1 MDNVLA
7 ENTKLD
13 GLLYAKLIC
22 GGASNLRRHVQEIN
36 DLNVFPIP
44 DGDTGDNMLLTMM
57 GGVEAAK
64 TASKNLYSTARKAA
78 DGMLLS
84 ARGNSGV
91 ILSQFFDGIAS
102 GLEGLEEADVFQV
115 GNALREGVKHA
126 YESVLEPTEGTI
138 LTVAKDATEYA
149 CSMLSEGSFD
159 INKNFISEA
168 KRSLKRT
175 PQLLPVLEKA
185 HVVDSGGAGL
195 VAITEGMENILLGK
209 EDSEIADAKD
219 NSKQPVKIALDAF
232 TEDSVLEFGYCTELL
247 IRLQNAKTDI
257 GAFDTKII
265 TDYMHGIGNSI
276 VCYKTGSIVK
286 LHVHTMTP
294 DKVLA
299 FCQQFGEF
307 LNIKIENMSLQHNSL
322 ENEEK
327 EEDDFYHPE
336 QVVEKEHKDFAVV
349 AVANGNGII
358 QAFKDLGADEVI
370 NGGQSMN
377 PSAEDFIE
385 AFDRAN
391 ADTIFVLPN
400 NSNIILA
407 ARQAAQMYRNS
418 DVRVIESKSIGCGY
432 AAMSMFDAE
441 TCTDASEIAEQ
452 MTDAMQGVVNASVS
466 ICVRDTDMDGIEL
479 HSGDYVGFAGKKI
492 LSCGKNAE
500 LAACALV
507 DSLDFED
514 HEICILIGGADASAE
529 GISQVRSH
537 IEAEHPGCEIY
548 EIDGGQDIYNYVI
561 VLE

>member
-1 MDNVLA
+1 MDNLLSA
-7 ENTKLD
+7 NSKLD

-22 GGASNLRRHVQEIN
+22 GGANNLRRHVQEIN

-44 DGDTGDNMLLTMM
+44 DGDTGDNMLMTML
-57 GGVEAAK
+57 GGVEGTK
-64 TASKNLYSTARKAA
+64 YASKNLSHTARKTA

-102 GLEGLEEADVFQV
+102 GLDGLEEADAYQL
-115 GNALREGVKHA
+115 GNALREGVRHA
-126 YESVLEPTEGTI
+126 YDSVLEPTEGTI
-138 LTVAKDATEYA
+138 LTVAKDATEYV

-159 INKNFISEA
+159 INKNFLTEA

-195 VAITEGMENILLGK
+195 VAITEGMENILTGK
-209 EDSEIADAKD
+209 EEGATED
-219 NSKQPVKIALDAF
+219 NNLISKQPVVIDLDAF
-232 TEDSVLEFGYCTELL
+232 TEDSILEFGYCTELL

-257 GAFDTKII
+257 NSFDTAVI
-265 TDYMHGIGNSI
+265 TDYLQNIGNSI

-322 ENEEK
+322 DNND
-327 EEDDFYHPE
+327 EDDIYHAE
-336 QVVEKEHKDFAVV
+336 QPVEKEHKDFAVV
-349 AVANGNGII
+349 AVAAGNGII
-358 QAFKDLGADEVI
+358 QAFKELGADEVI

-385 AFDRAN
+385 AFNRAN

-407 ARQAAQMYRNS
+407 ARQAAQMYKNA

-432 AAMSMFDAE
+432 AAMSMYDAE
-441 TCTDASEIAEQ
+441 TCSDATEIAEQ
-452 MTDAMQGVVNASVS
+452 MTEAMQGVVNASVS
-466 ICVRDTDMDGIEL
+466 VCVRDTNMDGLEL
-479 HSGDYVGFAGKKI
+479 HTGDYVGFSGKSI
-492 LSCGKNAE
+492 LSCEKNAE
-500 LAACALV
+500 KAACSLV
-507 DSLDFED
+507 DRLDFED
-514 HEICILIGGADASAE
+514 HEICILIGGSQASGE
-529 GISQVRSH
+529 GLGQVKAY
-537 IEAEHPGCEIY
+537 IETKHPHCEIY
-548 EIDGGQDIYNYVI
+548 EIDGGQEIYDYII